1 MVFFITIRYLTKNNE
16 IKKFYNISDSIMS
29 KKGIFS
35 IHCFQSD
42 KKISLLKTK
51 EKTIRSTQGNEDEI
65 IEYAVII
72 ECLNINKVK
81 NFLLK
86 NMKIKSDKKIKINY
100 YQLQHVIE
108 LG

>member
-1 MVFFITIRYLTKNNE
+1 
-16 IKKFYNISDSIMS
+16 MS
-29 KKGIFS
+29 KNGILS

-51 EKTIRSTQGNEDEI
+51 EKVIRSSQGNEDEI
-65 IEYAVII
+65 IDSAVII
-72 ECLNINKVK
+72 ECLNINNVK
-81 NFLLK
+81 NFLSK
-86 NMKIKSDKKIKINY
+86 NLKIKSDKKIKINY

>member
-1 MVFFITIRYLTKNNE
+1 MRQN
-16 IKKFYNISDSIMS
+16 
-29 KKGIFS
+29 GIFS

-42 KKISLLKTK
+42 KEISLLKTK
-51 EKTIRSTQGNEDEI
+51 EKVIRSTQGNEDEI

-81 NFLLK
+81 KFLSNNLK
-86 NMKIKSDKKIKINY
+86 VKSEKKIKINY

-108 LG
+108 LC